1 MFNLSTYF
9 TPFANVSIVDF
20 KQVIASTFP
29 QPYELYSSES
39 IPPTEIRSLH
49 SVSNFCVT
57 YVSESLFNKK
67 KPATLLKRDF
77 NTGRTKATYTMQ

>member
-29 QPYELYSSES
+29 QPYELYSSEKYS
-39 IPPTEIRSLH
+39 T
-49 SVSNFCVT
+49 NW
-57 YVSESLFNKK
+57 NKIIAFGK
-67 KPATLLKRDF
+67 
-77 NTGRTKATYTMQ
+77 